1 VSAASARALARA
13 RRIIAEYG
21 LSAPAMIDIEAIAYA
36 HGLMTIIAPL
46 KGAAA
51 RLLRKGERG
60 VIRVADSIDLA
71 GQRRFCVAHE
81 LGHFLLHR
89 NVADL
94 SVCTAQQML
103 SWQHA
108 AGLEPEANLF
118 AAELLMP
125 EELFRSVAPRQPAL
139 ESLEALA
146 EQFQT
151 TLTAT
156 LYRYVELG
164 VAVCALV
171 VSQEAKV
178 RWFLTANDFG
188 FRLRAPGEPVDPRSC
203 AADFFRTRAA
213 AKLAADV
220 PANAWLEDERVRD
233 VWHLHEFT
241 FPMPRYR
248 SVASVLWIV
257 PGSELDRA

>member
-1 VSAASARALARA
+1 V
-13 RRIIAEYG
+13 EYG
-21 LSAPAMIDIEAIAYA
+21 LSAPELIDIEAIAYV

-60 VIRVADSIDLA
+60 VIRVADSIDLSS
-71 GQRRFCVAHE
+71 QRRFCVAHE

-94 SVCTAQQML
+94 SICTAQQMV
-103 SWQHA
+103 SWQQTT
-108 AGLEPEANLF
+108 GLEPEANLF

-125 EELFRSVAPRQPAL
+125 EELFRSIAPRLPTL

-146 EQFQT
+146 EKFRT

-164 VAVCALV
+164 VVMCALV

-178 RWFLTANDFG
+178 RWFLTASDFG
-188 FRLRAPGEPVDPRSC
+188 FRLRGVGSSLDPRTC
-203 AADFFRTRAA
+203 AADFFGTRSA
-213 AKLAADV
+213 AKLTADV

-233 VWHLHEFT
+233 VWQLRELM

-248 SVASVLWIV
+248 STASVLWIV
-257 PGSELDRA
+257 PGSDLDRA